1 MSNLTEETIA
11 EIQQTATT
19 NAQEMAEAI
28 GRAFG
33 LEDTTCSVNEAKPLG
48 SGPEAI
54 ISPGPGLA
62 LLMKVEDEGFLVV
75 IPESSGILPDWCPK
89 PDPTGESKLKT
100 LAQEL
105 SMLVLP
111 ESLISDS
118 FIAKWVDDL
127 PAAMTRGGI
136 DAEGSLLPIGI
147 GSTTA
152 TATVHLVWPVKKPSE
167 VFSNSSESATDST
180 KQATATPAS
189 PKTPQMEETSGS
201 SVVHTAPS
209 ARKPIYDRH
218 RSPVRFED
226 LPSYTKSLLKIKV
239 PVSVTL
245 AEKRQPVSQILELGP
260 GSIIQ
265 FEKSC
270 EEALDLDVGVQRVAQ
285 GEVVKVGDKFGLR
298 ITNMVLPEERFHAI
312 RLANVE

>member
-1 MSNLTEETIA
+1 MSNLTKETA
-11 EIQQTATT
+11 PEIQQTATT

-33 LEDTTCSVNEAKPLG
+33 LEDTTCSISEAKPLG
-48 SGPEAI
+48 SGPQDVIPA
-54 ISPGPGLA
+54 GPGLV
-62 LLMKVEDEGFLVV
+62 LLMKVEGEGVLLV

-111 ESLISDS
+111 DEFFADS
-118 FIAKWVDDL
+118 FTARWVDDL
-127 PAAMTRGGI
+127 PSAMTRGGI
-136 DAEGSLLPIGI
+136 DAESTLIPIGL

-152 TATVHLVWPVKKPSE
+152 TATVHLAWPVTKPDE
-167 VFSNSSESATDST
+167 VFADST
-180 KQATATPAS
+180 SEAASAPAAEQKPKAPQAEVQA
-189 PKTPQMEETSGS
+189 GS
-201 SVVHTAPS
+201 HVVHAAPPQG
-209 ARKPIYDRH
+209 KPQQQGHSGPSVDY
-218 RSPVRFED
+218 EG
-226 LPSYTKSLLKIKV
+226 LPSYTKSLLRIKV

-245 AEKRQPVSQILELGP
+245 AEKRQPISQIVELGP

-270 EEALDLDVGVQRVAQ
+270 EEALDLDVGTRRVAK

-298 ITNMVLPEERFHAI
+298 ITHMLLPEERFHSI
-312 RLANVE
+312 RLAKLS

>member
-1 MSNLTEETIA
+1 MPNLTEEIVA
-11 EIQQTATT
+11 EIQQTATA

-54 ISPGPGLA
+54 FPPGPGLA
-62 LLMKVEDEGFLVV
+62 LLLEVEKEGFLLA
-75 IPESSGILPDWCPK
+75 IPASSGILPDWCPQ
-89 PDPTGESKLKT
+89 PDPTGQSKLKT

-105 SMLVLP
+105 SMLILP
-111 ESLISDS
+111 ESFVSDNYT
-118 FIAKWVDDL
+118 AKWVDDL
-127 PAAMTRGGI
+127 PAAIKQGGI
-136 DAEGSLLPIGI
+136 DAQGSLLPIGV

-152 TATVHLVWPVKKPSE
+152 TATVHLVWPIKKPAE
-167 VFSNSSESATDST
+167 VFSNSSTSSAETTASS
-180 KQATATPAS
+180 QAPS
-189 PKTPQMEETSGS
+189 IEKKSGS
-201 SVVHTAPS
+201 SVVHTASSKKPAFSCYPS
-209 ARKPIYDRH
+209 QP
-218 RSPVRFED
+218 RFED

-239 PVSVTL
+239 PVSVVL
-245 AEKRQPVSQILELGP
+245 AEQRQPISQILELGP

-270 EEALDLDVGVQRVAQ
+270 EEALDLDVGTQRVAQ

-298 ITNMVLPEERFHAI
+298 ITNMVLPEERFHSLRVAGGK
-312 RLANVE
+312 

>member
-1 MSNLTEETIA
+1 MPNLTNEIAA

-28 GRAFG
+28 GRAFD
-33 LEDTTCSVNEAKPLG
+33 LEDTTCSVNEATPLG

-54 ISPGPGLA
+54 IPPGPGLA
-62 LLMKVEDEGFLVV
+62 LLLKVEGEACLLG
-75 IPESSGILPDWCPK
+75 ISESTGILPEWCPK

-105 SMLVLP
+105 SMLILP
-111 ESLISDS
+111 ESLFSDS
-118 FIAKWVDDL
+118 FTAKWVDDL
-127 PAAMTRGGI
+127 PAAMTRGGV

-152 TATVHLVWPVKKPSE
+152 TATAYLVWPVAKPDE
-167 VFSNSSESATDST
+167 VFVDSS
-180 KQATATPAS
+180 QASEEPAAAPEAAAAPAAPTPPPS
-189 PKTPQMEETSGS
+189 PKPVQKHLRS
-201 SVVHTAPS
+201 SVN
-209 ARKPIYDRH
+209 Y
-218 RSPVRFED
+218 ED

-245 AEKRQPVSQILELGP
+245 AEKRQPISQILELGP

-270 EEALDLDVGVQRVAQ
+270 EEFLDLDVGVQRVAQ
-285 GEVVKVGDKFGLR
+285 GEVIKVGDKFGLR

-312 RLANVE
+312 RIADVQ

>member
-1 MSNLTEETIA
+1 MSNLTKEAAA
-11 EIQQTATT
+11 EIYQVATS
-19 NAQEMAEAI
+19 NAQEVAEAI

-33 LEDTTCSVNEAKPLG
+33 LEDTTCSIGEAKPLG
-48 SGPEAI
+48 SGPQDLIPAE
-54 ISPGPGLA
+54 PGLA
-62 LLMKVEDEGFLVV
+62 LLLKVEEEGVLVV
-75 IPESSGILPDWCPK
+75 IPKSSELLPDWCQN

-111 ESLISDS
+111 DSLFSDS
-118 FIAKWVDDL
+118 YTAKWVDDL

-136 DAEGSLLPIGI
+136 DADGTLIPIGV
-147 GSTTA
+147 GSTTETA
-152 TATVHLVWPVKKPSE
+152 TAYLVWPVKTPSE
-167 VFSNSSESATDST
+167 VFSNSSEKPEAAAEVEEDTSAESQEVTHL
-180 KQATATPAS
+180 
-189 PKTPQMEETSGS
+189 EEASGS
-201 SVVHTAPS
+201 SVVHAAP
-209 ARKPIYDRH
+209 PPRH
-218 RSPVRFED
+218 PHHHEHQGIRLED

-245 AEKRQPVSQILELGP
+245 AEKRQPISQILELGP

-270 EEALDLDVGVQRVAQ
+270 EETLDLDVGSRRVAK

-298 ITNMVLPEERFHAI
+298 ITNMVLPEERFHSI
-312 RLANVE
+312 RLAKVD